1 MITRGDVS
9 LDVEDSRG
17 PDDWPQPT
25 EVSTGFLQY
34 SVHLPLDP
42 KVRFESLLHHLLQA
56 PCPTNLAMPYSKTI
70 GGQEA
75 KLLNRS
81 VEVRCEF

>member
-25 EVSTGFLQY
+25 DVSTGFLQY

-42 KVRFESLLHHLLQA
+42 KVRFE
-56 PCPTNLAMPYSKTI
+56 
-70 GGQEA
+70 
-75 KLLNRS
+75 
-81 VEVRCEF
+81 